1 MTVKIVCLLDQGFED
16 SEFQDPYDQFRAAGH
31 EVTVVGFKAGQE
43 LKGYRGGVSVAT
55 DRGIAEVRPEQ
66 FDALFLPGGNSPDH
80 LRAST
85 EMVEFV
91 KAFMAE
97 DKPVLAIC
105 HGPQLLLSAGVV
117 GGRRLTAWRTIQ
129 GDLRYTDAEVVD
141 EPVVVDRN
149 LVTSR
154 QPDDIPSF
162 VSKSLDLLRT
172 RGATGGQG
180 PVGTPE

>member
-1 MTVKIVCLLDQGFED
+1 
-16 SEFQDPYDQFRAAGH
+16 
-31 EVTVVGFKAGQE
+31 
-43 LKGYRGGVSVAT
+43 
-55 DRGIAEVRPEQ
+55 
-66 FDALFLPGGNSPDH
+66 
-80 LRAST
+80 
-85 EMVEFV
+85 MVEFV

-117 GGRRLTAWRTIQ
+117 GGLRLTAWRTIQ

-162 VSKSLDLLRT
+162 VSKSLDMLRA
-172 RGATGGQG
+172 RGATGGQA